1 MFLLLRSCA
10 YHFSVIGA
18 LANKFAST
26 YYTKIT
32 PAVLR
37 KSKAQNYDYE
47 FHNHNNKIFTFPLNP
62 PLTKGD
68 LWQGVALLAYGD

>member
-1 MFLLLRSCA
+1 M
-10 YHFSVIGA
+10 
-18 LANKFAST
+18 
-26 YYTKIT
+26 
-32 PAVLR
+32 LR

-68 LWQGVALLAYGD
+68 LWQGVALLAYGDGYINGCCSENLQFNSALCSISTHFGLDFVPR